1 MADRMEFKEKLEDI
15 RTKAITQGRKITVDE
30 VKEFFAE
37 NELSKEQ
44 IGLVCGYLLS
54 QKIAVS
60 GYVQAQELLGNAKE
74 EKASELSAEEKAYV
88 KEYMESLA
96 QMKATNA
103 KEERLAWYLPK
114 VVEEAKKLHDSEFFI
129 GDMIQEGNISLM
141 IALETL
147 EDEDAILE
155 EVRAG
160 MLAAVE
166 EQTETKRRDN
176 KMVEKVSELD
186 RVLEEMSEELGRKVA
201 VDELAMQLGIS
212 EEQVADILKL
222 AGEETEDEE

>member
-15 RTKAITQGRKITVDE
+15 VTKAIAQGRKITVDE
-30 VKEFFAE
+30 VKDFFKE
-37 NELSKEQ
+37 DQLSKEQ

-54 QKIAVS
+54 QKVAVS
-60 GYVQAQELLGNAKE
+60 GYVQAQEFLGEAQE
-74 EKASELSAEEKAYV
+74 ETTVELSAEEKTYIE
-88 KEYMESLA
+88 EYMESLA
-96 QMKATNA
+96 QMKPITA
-103 KEERLAWYLPK
+103 KEEKLAQYLPK
-114 VVEEAKKLHDSEFFI
+114 VVEEAKKLHHPDFFI
-129 GDMIQEGNISLM
+129 GDMIQEGNVSLM
-141 IALETL
+141 VALETL
-147 EDEDAILE
+147 EEEAQILE

-166 EQTETKRRDN
+166 EQTETKRRDK

-222 AGEETEDEE
+222 AGEETEEEE

>member
-1 MADRMEFKEKLEDI
+1 MADRIEFKEKLEDI
-15 RTKAITQGRKITVDE
+15 LTKAIGQGRKITVDE
-30 VKEFFAE
+30 VKEFFKE
-37 NELSKEQ
+37 DQLSKEQ

-60 GYVQAQELLGNAKE
+60 GYVQPQELQGDAQEEA
-74 EKASELSAEEKAYV
+74 AAELSAEEKAYIEEYV
-88 KEYMESLA
+88 KGFA
-96 QMKATNA
+96 QMNPTTE
-103 KEERLAWYLPK
+103 KEKKLAMYLPK
-114 VVEEAKKLHDSEFFI
+114 VVEEAKKLHNPDFFI
-129 GDMIQEGNISLM
+129 GDMIQEGNISLLV
-141 IALETL
+141 ALETL
-147 EDEDAILE
+147 EDEAQILE

-166 EQTETKRRDN
+166 EQTETKRRDK

>member
-15 RTKAITQGRKITVDE
+15 VTKAIAQGRKITVDE
-30 VKEFFAE
+30 VKDFFE
-37 NELSKEQ
+37 EDQLSKEQ

-54 QKIAVS
+54 QKVAVS
-60 GYVQAQELLGNAKE
+60 GYVQAQEFLGEAQE
-74 EKASELSAEEKAYV
+74 ETTVELSAEEKTYIE
-88 KEYMESLA
+88 EYMESLA
-96 QMKATNA
+96 QMKPITA
-103 KEERLAWYLPK
+103 KEEKLAQYLPK
-114 VVEEAKKLHDSEFFI
+114 VVEEAKKLHHPDFFI
-129 GDMIQEGNISLM
+129 GDMIQEGNVSLM
-141 IALETL
+141 VALETL
-147 EDEDAILE
+147 EEEAQILE

-166 EQTETKRRDN
+166 EQTETKRRDK

-222 AGEETEDEE
+222 AGEETEEE